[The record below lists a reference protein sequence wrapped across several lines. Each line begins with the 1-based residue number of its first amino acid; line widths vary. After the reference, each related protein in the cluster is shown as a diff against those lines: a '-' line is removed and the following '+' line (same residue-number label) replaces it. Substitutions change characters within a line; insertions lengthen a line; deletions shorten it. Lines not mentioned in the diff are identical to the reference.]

1 LYGDVL
7 YYAIA
12 AIEVY
17 ESARPERYYFWVCFV
32 LLNSFWIFI
41 PGYLLYSG
49 FVEVVEVF
57 KRDAPRRNGKEEQ
70 RLGTKWSAQ
79 GGTVIEAS
87 MYGG

>member
-1 LYGDVL
+1 ML
-7 YYAIA
+7 YYATA

-17 ESARPERYYFWVCFV
+17 ESARLEWYYFWVCFV
-32 LLNSFWIFI
+32 LLNSFWTFT

-49 FVEVVEVF
+49 FVAVVEVS
-57 KRDAPRRNGKEEQ
+57 KRDAPRGKGKEEQ

-79 GGTVIEAS
+79 GVTVIEAS